1 MIYLLIQFHYTM
13 KTSETGFDEH
23 KVLHHL
29 THYLPAQNPLKDFVH
44 HNTLHAFQD
53 RHFFDALHQA
63 SEIFGYKTYLSIEV
77 FRKRYQK
84 KEINPAVL
92 EQIIVKNKGIENLAL
107 WNDNLLHKSYDE
119 SINPRI
125 GKLRSH
131 WKALYAINLDKS
143 THSTLFRVLCSYLDQ
158 GIAMWSFPVHDKGFL
173 ASIRELERTSF
184 SGFFTSKRVKK
195 LLENK
200 ASITDLLKIVVGDER
215 FYETYIFDQQFSHPG
230 WSGMVATLEHNPSSL
245 LDKKSITLEELI
257 IFELLLEIDALDNK
271 FNENWAPLATRI
283 TRAPDDLFRVV
294 GADEHFEVLALWQQA
309 FEWSLYDQVLATVKQ
324 FKPSNE
330 KITPSFQGFFC
341 MDDRICSFRRHIEHL
356 DKNAGTFGTA
366 AFFNFEFYYQ
376 PIEGKFFTKLCPAPM
391 TPTFLV
397 KEKPRKKKQAKDL
410 HYHKRS
416 HSLFFGWIIS
426 QTLGFSAALKLFI
439 NIFKPTMTPAT
450 SASFKH
456 LNKKSKLHI
465 ENKDVN
471 DRVDNLQIGFTVAE
485 MADRAEGLLKSNGL
499 IDNFA
504 PIVYLV
510 GHGATSVNNTHYA
523 GYDCGACCGRP
534 SSVNAKVACFAIN
547 HPEVRSILATRG
559 VVIPETTQF
568 LPALHDTTRDEITF
582 YDEETLSE
590 INKELHLQNSLI
602 FEAAL
607 ANNAKERSR
616 RFDTVDSTQSLKK
629 VHESIKRRSV
639 SLFEPRP
646 ELNHATN
653 AMCIVG
659 RRNLSKHMFLD
670 RRSFMNS
677 YDHTIDAS
685 GDYLAGILGAVAPVG
700 GGINLEYYFS
710 RVDNQKLGA
719 GSKLPHNVMGLIGVA
734 NGIDG
739 DLRPGL
745 PSQMIEVHDP
755 IRLLVVV
762 EHYPEKVNYAISKN
776 PATYEWF
783 INEWVKLVVIHPET
797 LELYHFEEGK
807 FQRYTPIQQ
816 DIISISDELKLAEQ
830 TMDNLPIGILN

>member
-1 MIYLLIQFHYTM
+1 MNT
-13 KTSETGFDEH
+13 KNSSFDKH
-23 KVLHHL
+23 HVLHHL

-44 HNTLHAFQD
+44 HNTLHAFQNK
-53 RHFFDALHQA
+53 HFFEALHEA

-77 FRKRYQK
+77 FRKRFHQND
-84 KEINPAVL
+84 INPEILNQV
-92 EQIIVKNKGIENLAL
+92 IIKNKSIENLDL
-107 WNDNLLHKSYDE
+107 WKNKMLQVSYDE

-125 GKLRSH
+125 GKLRSN
-131 WKALYAINLDKS
+131 WKSQYAMNLDKS

-184 SGFFTSKRVKK
+184 SGFFSTKRAKK
-195 LLENK
+195 LLEEK
-200 ASITDLLKIVVGDER
+200 ASITDLLKIIVGDER

-230 WSGMVATLEHNPSSL
+230 WSGMVATLESNPTSL

-257 IFELLLEIDALDNK
+257 IFELLLEIDTLDKK
-271 FNENWAPLATRI
+271 FNENWAPLASRI
-283 TRAPDDLFRVV
+283 KAEPEDLFKIVL
-294 GADEHFEVLALWQQA
+294 ADEHFEVLSLWQQA

-324 FKPSNE
+324 YKPSSE
-330 KITPSFQGFFC
+330 KITPSFQAFFC
-341 MDDRICSFRRHIEHL
+341 MDDRECSFRRHIEHM
-356 DKNAGTFGTA
+356 DKNAVTYGTA
-366 AFFNFEFYYQ
+366 AFFNFEFFYQ
-376 PIEGKFFTKLCPAPM
+376 PVDGKFFTKLCPAPM

-397 KEKPRKKKQAKDL
+397 KEKPRKKKHAKDF

-426 QTLGFSAALKLFI
+426 QTLGFSAALKLFL

-465 ENKDVN
+465 ENKDVT
-471 DRVDNLQIGFTVAE
+471 DRVDDLQVGFTIEE
-485 MADRAEGLLKSNGL
+485 MANRAEGLLKSNGL
-499 IDNFA
+499 IENFA
-504 PIVYLV
+504 PMVYLV

-547 HPEVRSILATRG
+547 HLEVRKILAERG
-559 VVIPETTQF
+559 IVIPETTQF

-582 YDEETLSE
+582 YDEDTLNV
-590 INKELHLQNSLI
+590 INKDLHQQNSLV
-602 FEAAL
+602 FETAL
-607 ANNAKERSR
+607 LHNAKERSR

-653 AMCIVG
+653 AMCVVG
-659 RRNLSKHMFLD
+659 RRSLSKHMFLD

-677 YDHTIDAS
+677 YDYTIDPS

-719 GSKLPHNVMGLIGVA
+719 GSKLPHNIMGLIGVA

-762 EHYPEKVNYAISKN
+762 EHFPEKVKYAITKN

-783 INEWVKLVVIHPET
+783 INEWVKLVVVHPET
-797 LELYHFEEGK
+797 LELYHFKSGAFEI
-807 FQRYTPIQQ
+807 YNPIQQ
-816 DIISISDELKLAEQ
+816 NIITVADELKLAEESIN
-830 TMDNLPIGILN
+830 NLPIGILN

>member
-1 MIYLLIQFHYTM
+1 MNNTH
-13 KTSETGFDEH
+13 SSFDEQH
-23 KVLHHL
+23 VLHHL
-29 THYLPAQNPLKDFVH
+29 RHYLPAQNPLKDFVH
-44 HNTLHAFQD
+44 HNTLHAFQEK
-53 RHFFDALHQA
+53 HFFTALHEA
-63 SEIFGYKTYLSIEV
+63 SEVFGYKTYLSIED
-77 FRKRYQK
+77 FRNRFNKN
-84 KEINPAVL
+84 EISKAVL
-92 EQIIVKNKGIENLAL
+92 NQVITKNKGTENASVWLDKML
-107 WNDNLLHKSYDE
+107 KKSYDE
-119 SINPRI
+119 SVNSRI
-125 GKLRSH
+125 GSLRSH
-131 WKALYAINLDKS
+131 WKSQYSMNLDKS

-158 GIAMWSFPVHDKGFL
+158 GIAMWSFPIHDKGFL
-173 ASIRELERTSF
+173 SSIRELERTSF
-184 SGFFTSKRVKK
+184 SGFFSSKRAKK
-195 LLENK
+195 LLQEK
-200 ASITDLLKIVVGDER
+200 VSITDLLKIVVGDER

-230 WSGMVATLEHNPSSL
+230 WSGMVATLESNPASL

-257 IFELLLEIDALDNK
+257 IFELLLEIDTLDKK
-271 FNENWAPLATRI
+271 FNENWAPLASRI
-283 TRAPDDLFRVV
+283 EQNPQDLFSPVDS
-294 GADEHFEVLALWQQA
+294 DEHFEVLSLWQQA

-324 FKPSNE
+324 YKPSE
-330 KITPSFQGFFC
+330 GKVIPSFQAFFC
-341 MDDRICSFRRHIEHL
+341 MDDRECSFRRHIEHL
-356 DKNAGTFGTA
+356 DKNAITFGTA
-366 AFFNFEFYYQ
+366 AFFNFEFFYQ
-376 PIEGKFFTKLCPAPM
+376 PVDGKFFTKLCPAPM

-397 KEKPRKKKQAKDL
+397 KEEHRKKKHAKDF

-426 QTLGFSAALKLFI
+426 QTLGFSAAFKLFV

-465 ENKDVN
+465 ENKDIN
-471 DRVDNLQIGFTVAE
+471 DRVNNLQVGFTVEE
-485 MADRAEGLLKSNGL
+485 MANRVEGLLKSNGL
-499 IDNFA
+499 IKNFA

-534 SSVNAKVACFAIN
+534 SSVNATVACFAIN
-547 HPEVRSILATRG
+547 HPEVRKILVQRG
-559 VVIPETTQF
+559 IEIPNETQF
-568 LPALHDTTRDEITF
+568 LPGLHDTTRDEITF
-582 YDEETLSE
+582 YQEESLSDN
-590 INKELHLQNSLI
+590 NKNLHQQNVIL
-602 FEAAL
+602 FEEAL
-607 ANNAKERSR
+607 LNNAKERSR
-616 RFDTVDSTQSLKK
+616 RFDTIDSTQSLKK
-629 VHESIKRRSV
+629 IHESIKRRSV

-659 RRNLSKHMFLD
+659 RRSLSKHMFLD

-677 YDHTIDAS
+677 YDYTIDPS

-755 IRLLVVV
+755 IRLLVIV
-762 EHYPEKVNYAISKN
+762 EHFPEKVKYAITKN

-783 INEWVKLVVIHPET
+783 INEWVKLVVVHPDT
-797 LELYHFEEGK
+797 LDLHHFKNGEFEI
-807 FQRYTPIQQ
+807 YTPIQNE
-816 DIISISDELKLAEQ
+816 IVTVSDELKLAEE
-830 TMDNLPIGILN
+830 TIDNLPIGILN